1 MTSHNDR
8 EHSELALSASD
19 RWVNCP
25 GSVMLIRNIE
35 VPPAG
40 PEAAKGTRVHELCEV
55 AVSDFL
61 QHKLSGTDPDA
72 RFNLLSVNYEP
83 EEIENANGYKQVV
96 WENILHESITNKAW
110 GIEERFVFDEQL
122 QIFGTVDFWAIFL
135 DDRAKRIAHLVDYKN
150 GYGYTSE
157 KSGQLKSY
165 ACALRKEIRAAGKD
179 IDAVRVSVYQPR
191 CIGKDAYR
199 EATLTNK
206 ALDVWERKMLKAAQQ
221 IYIKQ
226 KPKFSVGSHCKWC
239 PAKAICKKYEA
250 YLQTETS
257 LKLVTPDEI
266 VLPSPETI
274 SDEQLAAII
283 LQSEKIEDFIKAARG
298 FALNRVLSGKP
309 LPGLKAV
316 LGSTRRKWINDEREI
331 IGKLSSLGVTEAQL
345 YQKPKLTTLTAIEK
359 IVGKGRLDGLTEET
373 VAKPV
378 LVSKLDPRVEIKDGL
393 ALLEEITGDDV

>member
-40 PEAAKGTRVHELCEV
+40 PEAAKGTKVHELCEV

-61 QHKLSGTDPDA
+61 HHKLNGTNPDA
-72 RFNLLSVNYEP
+72 RFTLMSANYEP
-83 EEIENANGYKQVV
+83 DEIENANGYRKVV

-110 GIEERFVFDEQL
+110 GIEERFVFDEHL

-135 DDRAKRIAHLVDYKN
+135 DDRAKRIAHLCDYKN
-150 GYGYTSE
+150 GFNYVDA

-179 IDAVRVSVYQPR
+179 IDAVRVSIYQPR
-191 CIGKDAYR
+191 CVSAEPYR
-199 EATLTNK
+199 EATLSNK
-206 ALDVWERKMLKAAQQ
+206 ALDVWERKMLKSAHQ

-239 PAKAICKKYEA
+239 PAKAICKKYGQHIEA
-250 YLQTETS
+250 ETA
-257 LKLVTPDEI
+257 LKVVTPDEI

-274 SDEQLAAII
+274 TDEQLAKVI
-283 LQSEKIEDFIKAARG
+283 LNADKIESFIDAAKKY
-298 FALNRVLSGKP
+298 ALNKVLSGHA

-316 LGSTRRKWINDEREI
+316 LGSTRRKWIDDEKKVVEVLSGSYNLQNGDLYQAPKLATLTSI
-331 IGKLSSLGVTEAQL
+331 EKKIGK
-345 YQKPKLTTLTAIEK
+345 
-359 IVGKGRLDGLTEET
+359 GKLDGLTEET
-373 VAKPV
+373 QAKPV

-393 ALLEEITGDDV
+393 ALLSEIESDE